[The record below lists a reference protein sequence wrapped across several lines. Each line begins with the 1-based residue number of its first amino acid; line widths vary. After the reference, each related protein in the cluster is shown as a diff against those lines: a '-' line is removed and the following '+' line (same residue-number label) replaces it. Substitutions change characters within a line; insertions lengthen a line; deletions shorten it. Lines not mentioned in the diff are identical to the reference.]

1 MSKNKNKIKKSDHMK
16 VILVGCLFLFLIVSM
31 ICTIAK
37 KEEPSKN
44 SDNNLKVEIMENG
57 QIKFDTTSKTQTI
70 TFQIKNNTKENK
82 TYNIGLKEILN
93 PLEEPSTLTYDL
105 WLNDKQEI
113 YSELFPKEDMLILD
127 GASINQND
135 YLEGKLILKY
145 ETTNN
150 AIENKI
156 IQGKLTIEED

>member
-1 MSKNKNKIKKSDHMK
+1 MK

-93 PLEEPSTLTYDL
+93 PLEEPTTLTYDL

>member
-1 MSKNKNKIKKSDHMK
+1 MSKNKNKIKQSDHMK

-93 PLEEPSTLTYDL
+93 PLEEPTTLTYDL

>member
-1 MSKNKNKIKKSDHMK
+1 MSKNKNKIKQSDHMK

>member
-1 MSKNKNKIKKSDHMK
+1 MK
-16 VILVGCLFLFLIVSM
+16 VILMGCLFLFLIVSM

>member
-1 MSKNKNKIKKSDHMK
+1 MSKNKNKIKQSDHMK
-16 VILVGCLFLFLIVSM
+16 VILMGCLFLFLIVSM